1 MMERESQRA
10 VLWSQK
16 DRRNTNQPLF
26 SNEFQMNGVSGEYP
40 RTGPAIAV
48 VGVENNE
55 EDEML
60 MGSRKKEE
68 SKGGSGG
75 VSDEEA
81 PMFHQGVNH

>member
-1 MMERESQRA
+1 M
-10 VLWSQK
+10 
-16 DRRNTNQPLF
+16 
-26 SNEFQMNGVSGEYP
+26 MNGASGEYP
-40 RTGPAIAV
+40 RTGPAIVAMD
-48 VGVENNE
+48 NNE

-75 VSDEEA
+75 ISDEEA